1 VTGLAGLTSAA
12 GQLWFWIGAGLVAA
26 GIGLL
31 WIGRRLPS
39 GNVMKLF
46 LSFAG
51 IAAPLVGVSL
61 LPLAIVLSSAFSEQ
75 IKQALIAGTI
85 IASGWF
91 ATFLIQEYRRAEA
104 RYERL
109 RDVHRALY
117 AEIGAYVG
125 NIVRAEG
132 ELDSVRTEIVRR
144 IGEDATFVPFV
155 PRESPDRVYMAI
167 IDEIHILPRSTID
180 FVVAFYGQIAS
191 ISALVED
198 MATERYAGL
207 TPERRL
213 AMYQDY
219 VALRR
224 GALAFGSGALRVIAR
239 YAEGGAKAANRER
252 DLIDSELESA
262 AGAPE
267 RRDESAVQ

>member
-1 VTGLAGLTSAA
+1 MNGPAALTVFS
-12 GQLWFWIGAGLVAA
+12 GQLWFWIGALLVGT

-46 LSFAG
+46 LSFGG

-61 LPLAIVLSSAFSEQ
+61 LPLAIVLASGFSDQ

-85 IASGWF
+85 IAAGWF

-104 RYERL
+104 RFERL

-117 AEIGAYVG
+117 AEIGAYIG
-125 NIVRAEG
+125 NIVRG
-132 ELDSVRTEIVRR
+132 EDELGSVRTEILRR
-144 IGEDATFVPFV
+144 IGEDADFVPFV
-155 PRESPDRVYMAI
+155 PRESPDRVYLAI
-167 IDEIHILPRSTID
+167 IAEIHILPRSTID

-191 ISALVED
+191 ITALVED
-198 MATERYAGL
+198 MATERYASL
-207 TPERRL
+207 APERRR
-213 AMYQDY
+213 AMYEDY

-224 GALAFGSGALRVIAR
+224 GALAFGSAALRVIAR

-252 DLIDSELESA
+252 DAIDAELRAEA
-262 AGAPE
+262 E
-267 RRDESAVQ
+267 